1 MAEPTAEPTGL
12 EILTALLK
20 AIKGDKPVDAD
31 RPETH
36 SEPGTVPCRVPGCDG
51 PAVFRCSFGWRY
63 CAGHALSP
71 RLRGARH
78 SYELML
84 DSPTADIR
92 MAEIEL
98 ERRFAVHDYEDA
110 N

>member
-20 AIKGDKPVDAD
+20 AIKGYKPVDAD
-31 RPETH
+31 RPERTL
-36 SEPGTVPCRVPGCDG
+36 SPDVPCRVPGCDG

-63 CAGHALSP
+63 CAGHA
-71 RLRGARH
+71 RRHGFRGARH